1 MAGMYKIL
9 IFSLLF
15 IYSLFFFS
23 GCITTDTAY
32 ARVAPGIWR
41 GVLELEKYRVAVNDK
56 DTVMILYDQFKPGE
70 LPFNFEVTYIDDE
83 RFYIEIMNGTERIRV
98 DSIQYGRDRSQARD
112 TMNIWFPEYQSY
124 IHAEIRGGVM
134 QGEWVVTTKEDY
146 RIPFY
151 AHSGRGHRFTTLQ
164 EPPLRDL
171 SGSWAT
177 LIGVEGKPEDQEK
190 AIGEFKQKGNH
201 LEGTFRTETGDYRFL
216 EGTVQGRKFWL
227 SCFDGAHAY
236 LFDGSIRNDTLF
248 GEYRSGHR
256 YQTLW
261 TAWQDPTFRLSAP
274 DSISQLKKGAEIKFS
289 VQTPEGKNLVY
300 PSAIFDNKIKVFTVM
315 GTWCPNCRDEQAFLT
330 EFLKEHPDLAKEMSV
345 VAFAF
350 ERNKDVAQIN
360 PHLLNYKKKM
370 GIPFEIAYAGKSDKA
385 SATNFFPALDKVLAF
400 PTMIIIDKQGQ
411 VRRIHTGFDGP
422 ATSKYADFK
431 KEFTGLIQ
439 ELR

>member
-1 MAGMYKIL
+1 MKYKIL
-9 IFSLLF
+9 INSFLLIFS
-15 IYSLFFFS
+15 IFFFAR
-23 GCITTDTAY
+23 CVTTDSSYT
-32 ARVAPGIWR
+32 RVAPGMWR
-41 GVLELEKYRVAVNDK
+41 GVLELEKYRVPVNDK

-83 RFYIEIMNGTERIRV
+83 RFFVEIINGSERIRV

-151 AHSGRGHRFTTLQ
+151 AHAGRGYRFT
-164 EPPLRDL
+164 PLKETPLSDL

-177 LIGVEGKPEDQEK
+177 LFGVEGKPEDLEK
-190 AIGEFKQKGNH
+190 AIGEFKQQGNH

-216 EGTVQGRKFWL
+216 EGTVQGRKFFL

-236 LFDGSIRNDTLF
+236 LFSGSIRNDSLQ
-248 GEYRSGHR
+248 GEFRSGHR

-261 TAWQDPTFRLSAP
+261 TAWKDPNFTLGAA
-274 DSISQLKKGAEIKFS
+274 DSLTHLKQGGKISFAVK
-289 VQTPEGKNLVY
+289 TPEGKDLVY
-300 PSAIFDNKIKVFTVM
+300 PSAAFDNKIKVFTVM
-315 GTWCPNCRDEQAFLT
+315 GTWCPNCRDEQVFLT
-330 EFLKEHPDLAKEMSV
+330 EFLKENPDLAKEMAV
-345 VAFAF
+345 VGFSF
-350 ERNKDVAQIN
+350 ERNKDVAQAN
-360 PHLLNYKKKM
+360 AHLSAYKTKM
-370 GIPFEIAYAGKSDKA
+370 GIPFEIVYAGKADKA
-385 SATNFFPALDKVLAF
+385 SAAAFFPALDQVMAF
-400 PTMIIIDKQGQ
+400 PTMIIIDKQNQ
-411 VRRIHTGFDGP
+411 VRQIHTGFDGP

-431 KEFTGLIQ
+431 QKFTRLIQ